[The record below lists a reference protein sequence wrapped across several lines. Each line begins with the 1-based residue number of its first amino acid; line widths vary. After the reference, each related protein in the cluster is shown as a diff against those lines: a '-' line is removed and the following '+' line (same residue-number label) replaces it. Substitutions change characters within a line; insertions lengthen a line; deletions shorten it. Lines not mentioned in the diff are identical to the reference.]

1 MATYLIL
8 NLIVLVLLGTGVI
21 VLRARPNKY
30 AFIALVVLLILT
42 AVFDNA
48 IIWAGVVAYDPTK
61 YLNQFIGAVPIED
74 FFYPIAAAL
83 LVPVLWQRGKRK

>member
-1 MATYLIL
+1 
-8 NLIVLVLLGTGVI
+8 
-21 VLRARPNKY
+21 
-30 AFIALVVLLILT
+30 
-42 AVFDNA
+42 VFDNA